1 MADRRMAI
9 LPRGVELAPG
19 KPYPERIEDAPGW
32 HDRLAL
38 ALAQVTARP
47 LIRLLRDPAAGLR
60 AIVTAA
66 GRHDATFRAAT
77 DGALLAH
84 ARGMRARFR
93 RDGFTPEATAEC
105 FALVSEAANRTLG
118 MRHFPSQLMAGWAL
132 LRGLLVEM
140 ETGEGKTFA
149 ATLPACAVA
158 LAGYPVH
165 IVTVNDYLARRDAET
180 MGPLYRFLGL
190 DAAAVVGGMPRED
203 RVHAYGRPI
212 VYCGNKEVAFDYLRD
227 GVSVSGRGGG
237 ARRPIGQDR
246 IGKDRDLV
254 LRGLCFGIVDE
265 ADSVFV
271 DEARTPL
278 ILSAVSGPTDGRAA
292 CEEALEVARTL
303 AEDVDYKLDRTLR
316 HATLE
321 DPGRAAIADRAD
333 GRDGV
338 WTSARGREELVAHAL
353 SALHLFV
360 RDQHYLVTDGKV
372 QIIDESTG
380 RIMPDRSWER
390 GLHQL
395 IETKEGCPLTEQR
408 ETLARVTYQRLF
420 RRYVL
425 LAGMTGTAREVETE
439 VRSVYGLDAVRVPLH
454 RPSLRRYEPPRAYLN
469 RAAKWD
475 AVVEDVRRR
484 AHGEERPVLIGT
496 RSVAASDELSALL
509 TARGIGHELLNARQD
524 AREAEIIA
532 AAGEAGRVTV
542 ATNMAGRGTDIKLG
556 PGVAESGGL
565 HVILTEYHESRRI
578 DRQLFGRCARQGD
591 PGTCQAIVALD
602 DELFSTFAPI
612 AAHTAAL
619 FARPGGTVP
628 GPVLSLLRWLAQ
640 QSAERRAAR
649 ARLDNLRADQRWDR
663 MLAFT
668 GRGE

>member
-1 MADRRMAI
+1 MAI

-38 ALAQVTARP
+38 ALLQVTARP
-47 LIRLLRDPAAGLR
+47 LIRWLRDPVARLR
-60 AIVTAA
+60 VIAVAVA
-66 GRHDATFRAAT
+66 RYDATFRTAT
-77 DGALLAH
+77 DEALLAR

-93 RDGFTPEATAEC
+93 RDGFTQEATAEC
-105 FALVSEAANRTLG
+105 FALVSEAASRTLG
-118 MRHFPSQLMAGWAL
+118 LRHFPSQHIAGWAL
-132 LRGLLVEM
+132 LTGRLVEM

-190 DAAAVVGGMPRED
+190 DAAAVVGGMPRAE
-203 RVHAYGRPI
+203 RVQAYGKPI

-227 GVSVSGRGGG
+227 GVTAAGRAGG

-246 IGKDRDLV
+246 ELV

-278 ILSAVSGPTDGRAA
+278 ILSAVTGPAGGRAA
-292 CEEALEVARTL
+292 CEESLEVARTL

-316 HATLE
+316 VAALE
-321 DPGRAAIADRAD
+321 DAGRAAIEVWAD
-333 GRDGV
+333 GRNGV
-338 WTSARGREELVAHAL
+338 WTSARAREELVAHAL

-360 RDQHYLVTDGKV
+360 RDQHYLVADGKV

-395 IETKEGCPLTEQR
+395 IETKEGCTLTEQR

-425 LAGMTGTAREVETE
+425 LAGMTGTAREVEGE
-439 VRSVYGLDAVRVPLH
+439 VRAVYGLDAVRVPLH
-454 RPSLRRYEPPRAYLN
+454 RPSRRRYEPPRAYLN
-469 RAAKWD
+469 RASKWD
-475 AVVEDVRRR
+475 AVAEDVRRR
-484 AHGEERPVLIGT
+484 AHGEMRPVLIGT
-496 RSVAASDELSALL
+496 RSVAASEELSALL
-509 TARGIGHELLNARQD
+509 TARGIRHELLNARQD

-556 PGVAESGGL
+556 PGVAERGGL

-602 DELFSTFAPI
+602 DEVFSTFAPI
-612 AAHTAAL
+612 AASVAAL
-619 FARPGGTVP
+619 FAGAGGTVP
-628 GPVLSLLRWLAQ
+628 RPVLGLLRWLAQ
-640 QSAERRAAR
+640 RSAERRAAR